1 MIDPRSAMPN
11 SVPPLPTQLRPPGPS
26 LNPSA
31 PKPTAPPPGGRVD
44 TSSLSLIEST
54 SPADSGVSAAVASKI
69 KYDASCGGSTR
80 KFTRPTDVSGH
91 GAVRVKTFHGRLSD
105 ESLQYVDDKINEWLD
120 SHPEIEVKFVT
131 STCGL
136 FDGKIKDLAMILNVW
151 Y

>member
-1 MIDPRSAMPN
+1 MIDPRSAVPN
-11 SVPPLPTQLRPPGPS
+11 PMAPPPLPTQLRPPVT
-26 LNPSA
+26 A
-31 PKPTAPPPGGRVD
+31 PKPAVAVD
-44 TSSLSLIEST
+44 NSLSLVEPS
-54 SPADSGVSAAVASKI
+54 SPGDSRVSAAVASKI
-69 KYDASCGGSTR
+69 KYDANCGGSTR
-80 KFTRPTDVSGH
+80 KFNRPTSVSGH